1 MNSPASLTAVNGPL
15 KRPGLIA
22 ALIAP
27 VALLILMALDTKVV
41 VIGSEADVREGEF
54 SSQQYGEEQFPE
66 ILAYVEEKAVA
77 ADTLASAIARDKAAA
92 GKEYG
97 TPGGI
102 GPIMP
107 VSFTGVAG
115 EQKAGIYTVDV
126 PELAGNVVVRVQTGP
141 AINGTDLRDATGKIE
156 FGQFTNQ
163 IEYQNAGAGI
173 NNAMKAEVLA
183 DIDTES
189 LSGKTVEITGV
200 FSLINPKN
208 WLVTPVRLRV
218 Q

>member
-1 MNSPASLTAVNGPL
+1 MNAPTSLTAVNGPL
-15 KRPGLIA
+15 KRPGLTA
-22 ALIAP
+22 ALIAG
-27 VALLILMALDTKVV
+27 VIVLILMALDTKVV
-41 VIGSEADVREGEF
+41 VIGSDADVREDTF
-54 SSQQYGEEQFPE
+54 SSQQYGEEQFPK
-66 ILAYVEEKAVA
+66 IRTYVENKAVA
-77 ADTLASAIARDKAAA
+77 ADTLASAIARDRPAA

-126 PELAGNVVVRVQTGP
+126 PGVGSDVTVRVQVGP
-141 AINGTDLRDATGKIE
+141 AINGTDLRDATGNIE

-183 DIDTES
+183 DIDAGK
-189 LSGKTVEITGV
+189 LAGKTIEVTGV
-200 FSLINPKN
+200 FQLINPKN